1 MEIQE
6 PVFLDID
13 KRVYIFGSYI
23 ITLHPGKTTVAKIYG
38 TFLTEL
44 GVLPKGSIVE
54 LTSGSALLAGGI
66 TALKAHLDAIKSAG
80 GGVIFVDES
89 YQLNPKDDRQGRQI
103 LDFILQHSERISGD
117 YGDLVWVFAGY
128 EKHMTK
134 LFEHNPGLPSR
145 FPLRFKFEDYS
156 DDELLSIFLSIL
168 RDGGRVKAP
177 PPASKPNKAP
187 KATSIPMK
195 SSSYIYG
202 YLPPKPDQIDEWG
215 NTWRWSESNYTYEDD
230 WGNITGYGASAL
242 GSATNPLISTTDNS
256 SWIYDRYKKV
266 WTSGSRRQ
274 EHYPNKTPQKV
285 DSAEKPTKEFTLSDL
300 KWARIAMR
308 RLGKG
313 RGLTG
318 FGNARAVRSFF
329 DDVRRRQGERLTRA
343 YESGFAQVNI
353 MEFVRDDL
361 LGPRADQEK
370 LERCSAWGELLAMEG
385 LVEVK
390 QAVKELLQLVV
401 LNADRE
407 DAEKPM
413 LDVNLNRVFLGNPG
427 TGKTTVAR
435 LYAQILKDLG
445 LLSKGEV
452 ILKNPS
458 DFVGSALGQSE
469 ERTRAVI
476 ESAAGSVLVIDE
488 AYGLNPAFGSS
499 TSGGS
504 QDPYKVAVIDTI
516 VEQVQGLPGADQ
528 AVILLGYRKEMEMM
542 MAAANP
548 GLSRRFQLENAYNF
562 SDYDDSALVRI
573 LRAQCK
579 KDGLVVNLETAS
591 YAISMLARARAQPN
605 FGNAGAVNNLLS
617 AAKVSFQYLFFETR
631 FIYLKSSAYYL
642 HYVVTHAD

>member
-1 MEIQE
+1 M
-6 PVFLDID
+6 
-13 KRVYIFGSYI
+13 
-23 ITLHPGKTTVAKIYG
+23 
-38 TFLTEL
+38 
-44 GVLPKGSIVE
+44 LPKGSIVE

-66 TALKAHLDAIKSAG
+66 TVLKAHLDAVKAAG
-80 GGVIFVDES
+80 GGVVFVDES

-103 LDFILQHSERISGD
+103 LDFILQHSERISGE

-145 FPLRFKFEDYS
+145 FPLRFKFEDYN
-156 DDELLSIFLSIL
+156 DDELLAIFLSIL
-168 RDGGRVKAP
+168 RDGGRVNPP
-177 PPASKPNKAP
+177 PPANKQKQVQKVSSILMKSTGYMYMSKPDE
-187 KATSIPMK
+187 T
-195 SSSYIYG
+195 
-202 YLPPKPDQIDEWG
+202 DEWG
-215 NTWRWSESNYTYEDD
+215 NTWRWNSSKYVFEDD
-230 WGNITGYGASAL
+230 WGNITGYGVRAL
-242 GSATNPLISTTDNS
+242 GSDSNPLVSTTDNT
-256 SWIYDRYKKV
+256 SWLYDRYKKV
-266 WTSGSRRQ
+266 WTSGSLRKEQ
-274 EHYPNKTPQKV
+274 YPNKPQAVV
-285 DSAEKPTKEFTLSDL
+285 DSSEKPIKQFSLSDM

-343 YESGFAQVNI
+343 HENGFAQVNI

-370 LERCSAWGELLAMEG
+370 LESCLAWRELLAMEG
-385 LVEVK
+385 LAEVK
-390 QAVKELLQLVV
+390 QAIKELLQLVV

-413 LDVNLNRVFLGNPG
+413 LDVNLNRIFLGNPG
-427 TGKTTVAR
+427 TGKTTVAA

-445 LLSKGEV
+445 LLSKGDV

-458 DFVGSALGQSE
+458 DLVGSALGQSE
-469 ERTRAVI
+469 ERTRMII
-476 ESAAGSVLVIDE
+476 ESAAGCVLVIDE
-488 AYGLNPAFGSS
+488 AYGLNPSFGST

-548 GLSRRFQLENAYNF
+548 GLSRRFQMENAYIF
-562 SDYDDSALVRI
+562 CDYDDSSLVRI
-573 LRAQCK
+573 LRAKCK
-579 KDGLVVNLETAS
+579 KDGLAINLETSS

-617 AAKVSFQYLFFETR
+617 AAKVR
-631 FIYLKSSAYYL
+631 SSAVIMPGKPYFSILNYFSL
-642 HYVVTHAD
+642 VAHADPSGKNGTK